1 MGSGFSIVSHRSIVG
16 GNGRT
21 KFTRHLMTICKVENM
36 LNFIVF
42 VVWIFVTF
50 GMWMHYFQML
60 ICVLFKLDNF
70 M

>member
-1 MGSGFSIVSHRSIVG
+1 MVSGISIVSHRSIVG

-42 VVWIFVTF
+42 VVWIFWNVDA
-50 GMWMHYFQML
+50 L
-60 ICVLFKLDNF
+60 LSNVNLCAI
-70 M
+70 